1 MGGLGRRAEARNG
14 VDGDRTDR
22 REKYKRGKHRG
33 PRCGSEVRRDLAR
46 ERNLFELPFHIDNPL
61 AVGACLVPLVAVLG
75 YIRFALSKERSR
87 VRRFL
92 DAVLVRWTV
101 NLPQEKKLSI
111 ARGYFMGMAVL
122 FGLMSL
128 FALAVA
134 SGLIKN
140 KEPKSFN
147 FEDIEKFERDMER
160 QGLKRRSTPEL
171 EQLREK
177 YLPPQKTESDAA
189 EDANDAE

>member
-14 VDGDRTDR
+14 AARNRTDR

-61 AVGACLVPLVAVLG
+61 AVGACLVPIVAVLG
-75 YIRFALSKERSR
+75 YIRFALSIERSL
-87 VRRFL
+87 VRRL
-92 DAVLVRWTV
+92 ADAVAVR
-101 NLPQEKKLSI
+101 LALDRPHEKILSVV
-111 ARGYFMGMAVL
+111 RGYFLGMALL
-122 FGLMSL
+122 FGLMAL
-128 FALAVA
+128 FAFTVA
-134 SGLIKN
+134 AGLIKN
-140 KEPKSFN
+140 KEPKPFTH
-147 FEDIEKFERDMER
+147 EDLQKFERDMER
-160 QGLKRRSTPEL
+160 QGVKRRSTPEL

>member
-14 VDGDRTDR
+14 AARNRTDR
-22 REKYKRGKHRG
+22 REEYKRGKHRA
-33 PRCGSEVRRDLAR
+33 PRGGSEVRRDLAR

-75 YIRFALSKERSR
+75 YIRFALSKEQSR

-140 KEPKSFN
+140 KEPQSFN

-177 YLPPQKTESDAA
+177 YMPPQKTESDAA